1 MIWGEYMNN
10 EILLSNI
17 RELCKRNNTNV
28 ANLEKIMG
36 IGAGTIS
43 RWSKASPSFD
53 KVMSIAKYF
62 NVSID
67 YLSGYSVNSDAEIKI
82 DTRTACVIDYL
93 LKATK
98 EAEGNKCFWHNY
110 EEGSEYTF
118 IVSDL
123 PSSNA
128 KEKDIVKLL
137 YACDENGFYLFD
149 IVHSLNNNYEYD
161 TELRLY
167 LVPDVSVKPAL
178 VCSNK
183 AALKLL
189 YITANEYMES
199 IETHIIEEEK
209 VENQIDK
216 IVRKQKE
223 QNETP
228 ILYEIAN

>member
-1 MIWGEYMNN
+1 MNN

-17 RELCKRNNTNV
+17 RELCKKNNTNV

-82 DTRTACVIDYL
+82 DSRTACVIDYL
-93 LKATK
+93 LKTTK
-98 EAEGNKCFWHNY
+98 ETEGNNGFWHNY

-118 IVSDL
+118 TVSDL
-123 PSSNA
+123 PSRNA
-128 KEKDIVKLL
+128 REKDIVKLL
-137 YACDENGFYLFD
+137 YACDENGFYLLD
-149 IVHSLNNNYEYD
+149 VVHSLNSQFEYD
-161 TELRLY
+161 TEIRLY
-167 LVPDVSVKPAL
+167 LIPDLHSKPKL

-183 AALKLL
+183 MALRLL
-189 YITANEYMES
+189 YITANEYMEN
-199 IETHIIEEEK
+199 IETQRIEEEK
-209 VENQIDK
+209 VENQINN
-216 IVRKQKE
+216 IIRKHKG
-223 QNETP
+223 QNEEP